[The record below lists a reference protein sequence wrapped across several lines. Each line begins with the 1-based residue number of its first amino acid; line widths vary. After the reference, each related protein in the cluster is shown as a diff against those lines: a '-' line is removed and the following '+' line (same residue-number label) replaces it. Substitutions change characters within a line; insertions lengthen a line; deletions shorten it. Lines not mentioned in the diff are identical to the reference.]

1 MLSLSLENHVV
12 VTMLLVLGSGKTDC
26 QSILGL
32 NKKKGAKTQ
41 N

>member
-1 MLSLSLENHVV
+1 
-12 VTMLLVLGSGKTDC
+12 MLLVLGSGKTDC
-26 QSILGL
+26 QSILGQL